1 MAHGLFS
8 SMDNEKCKIFIELYK
23 RHRSLWDPKHY
34 DYHNSAI
41 RENSWREISSILNL
55 PVAELKNKMKSLM
68 GTYRRERSR
77 QKKSLITRSGK
88 GDIYV
93 SKWFAFDCF
102 NFLSDRDNTTQAME
116 VLTKTETDV
125 SMDEQN
131 GMDIAHAE
139 VLIETV
145 DEMHAGTS
153 YNAPQTNCA
162 DLLKLPP
169 TSAKKKRRMT
179 SPPSEEGHTLEKLFT
194 MLQERMDVIS
204 TDPYFTFGQHVANEL
219 RKYDART
226 VTHVKHAINNIIFDA
241 DMRRIQQQ
249 LPAEG
254 DAQASGMGT
263 SGLVE
268 TASVPDYT
276 NTALRGTRK
285 SRK

>member
-1 MAHGLFS
+1 
-8 SMDNEKCKIFIELYK
+8 MDNEKCKIFIEIYK

-77 QKKSLITRSGK
+77 QKKSLITRAGK

-102 NFLSDRDNTTQAME
+102 NFLSDRDNTSQTME

-153 YNAPQTNCA
+153 YNLPQTNCSESI
-162 DLLKLPP
+162 KVPP
-169 TSAKKKRRMT
+169 ISIKRKRRVT
-179 SPPSEEGHTLEKLFT
+179 SSPNDEGHTSEKLLT
-194 MLQERMDVIS
+194 MLQEKM
-204 TDPYFTFGQHVANEL
+204 
-219 RKYDART
+219 
-226 VTHVKHAINNIIFDA
+226 
-241 DMRRIQQQ
+241 IQQH
-249 LPAEG
+249 LPPEG
-254 DAQASGMGT
+254 DAQASGMCT
-263 SGLVE
+263 SASVE
-268 TASVPDYT
+268 TSSVSDYT
-276 NTALRGTRK
+276 NSASRGNRK
-285 SRK
+285 CRK

>member
-1 MAHGLFS
+1 
-8 SMDNEKCKIFIELYK
+8 MDNEKCKIFIEVYK

-41 RENSWREISSILNL
+41 RESSWREISSILNL

-68 GTYRRERSR
+68 GTYRREKSR

-102 NFLSDRDNTTQAME
+102 NFLSDRDNSNQTME

-153 YNAPQTNCA
+153 YNAPQTNCSESM
-162 DLLKLPP
+162 KVQPI
-169 TSAKKKRRMT
+169 SIKRKRRIT
-179 SPPSEEGHTLEKLFT
+179 SSPSDEGQTFEKLFT
-194 MLQERMDVIS
+194 MLQERMDVIN

-226 VTHVKHAINNIIFDA
+226 LAHVKHAINNIIFDA
-241 DMRRIQQQ
+241 DMRRAQQH
-249 LPAEG
+249 LAPEEDPHSAGLCTPALIEPP
-254 DAQASGMGT
+254 
-263 SGLVE
+263 
-268 TASVPDYT
+268 SVPDYAS
-276 NTALRGTRK
+276 TAARANRK
-285 SRK
+285 CRK